1 MKHLFIPLELN
12 IKLRNLGFDEP
23 CFSYMIS
30 NFNNMI
36 SNNVSMKMKITNS
49 KLKKEAQV
57 YKLSFKGVLPDRVAA
72 ATYDQAFDF
81 IQDKFGMTGLI
92 FSDGFNWTFDL
103 RWVEDDFTKYPSINF
118 PKSELERIW
127 SDTYKK
133 AKLKCLIKLIEI
145 ADEKTS

>member
-1 MKHLFIPLELN
+1 MKPIHN
-12 IKLRNLGFDEP
+12 IYKIGGCVRDSLLG
-23 CFSYMIS
+23 I
-30 NFNNMI
+30 
-36 SNNVSMKMKITNS
+36 KS
-49 KLKKEAQV
+49 KDID
-57 YKLSFKGVLPDRVAA
+57 F
-72 ATYDQAFDF
+72 AFDF

-133 AKLKCLIKLIEI
+133 AGNYIQLYTKQVRLLKASSLFIN
-145 ADEKTS
+145 S